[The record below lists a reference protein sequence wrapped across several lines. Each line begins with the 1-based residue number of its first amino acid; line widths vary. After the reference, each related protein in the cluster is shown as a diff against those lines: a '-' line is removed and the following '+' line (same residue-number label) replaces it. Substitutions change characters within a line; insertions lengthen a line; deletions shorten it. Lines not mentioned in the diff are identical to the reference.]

1 MRAIRDYDNMS
12 ECKKSIENTYAV
24 AKEIYGYVSNCLR
37 EKKEINTDILLHD
50 IMILMDD
57 DDHAC
62 PKSSGSWEHLREVL
76 QTNGLSLI
84 D

>member
-1 MRAIRDYDNMS
+1 MRAIRDYENVS

-37 EKKEINTDILLHD
+37 EEKEINTDILLHG
-50 IMILMDD
+50 ILILMDD
-57 DDHAC
+57 DDLAC
-62 PKSSGSWEHLREVL
+62 PKSSGSWEQLREVL
-76 QTNGLSLI
+76 QGEGLTLI

>member
-1 MRAIRDYDNMS
+1 VRAIRDYDKKS
-12 ECKKSIENTYAV
+12 ECQKSIENTYAV

-37 EKKEINTDILLHD
+37 EEKEINTNILLHD

-57 DDHAC
+57 DDLAC
-62 PKSSGSWEHLREVL
+62 PKSSGSWEQLRGVL
-76 QTNGLSLI
+76 AKDGLTLL